1 MPIFVERLSAR
12 KFTAASSTALD
23 IFVGSESNARV
34 VVDAGGK
41 ITWGTGSASG
51 DVNLYRSAANALKTD
66 DSFQAVGGLITET
79 TSGTPSSTPADG
91 ALLID
96 TANNKFY
103 FRSSSGWRSGGVSE
117 TGADG
122 GTAVSQ
128 VRYHVNADGGTNG
141 ASA

>member
-41 ITWGTGSASG
+41 ITWGTGASSG
-51 DVNLYRSAANALKTD
+51 DVTLYRAAANLLYTD
-66 DSFQAVGGLITET
+66 DAFKAALGVQNPTY
-79 TSGTPSSTPADG
+79 SGTPTHTADDG
-91 ALLID
+91 TLAID
-96 TANNKFY
+96 TTNHKIF
-103 FRSSSGWRSGGVSE
+103 FRSGSAWRTSGVSE
-117 TGADG
+117 SSADG

-128 VRYHVNADGGTNG
+128 VRYHVNADGGANG